1 MRLGVLAGM
10 GSDWRQSLEK
20 VRIAED
26 LGYEFA
32 ASGEAWGTSTIP
44 WLTILALNTSKITLA
59 SSILNC
65 FSRTP
70 AAMAQEFSVLDQLS
84 EGRMVLGIGSSGE
97 FVVEHF
103 HGLKF
108 EKPLRRLR
116 EYVEIF
122 NMLIAGEPLNYDG
135 QIFKLER
142 GFKLEYDRPRNKI
155 PVYIAGITPKS
166 IRQTGEVADGI
177 IPIHWPKQQFR
188 ALKEQLA
195 EGARAAGREAADLTI
210 LAQTH
215 MFILDG
221 DNDEQ
226 TWQAARQPLFHY
238 INRMGVFYWQM
249 LERNGFEAEV
259 AASKA
264 AWANRDRE
272 GAIAAI
278 SDEMVRSIQVI
289 GSIEEVREQ
298 LQERSDLGAQI
309 QMLYAPPGDPKQ
321 FGATLEAMIR

>member
-32 ASGEAWGTSTIP
+32 ATGETWGASTIP

-65 FSRTP
+65 YSRTP

-84 EGRMVLGIGSSGE
+84 AGRMVLGIGSSGE

-103 HGLKF
+103 HGIKF

-116 EYVEIF
+116 EYVDIF
-122 NMLIAGEPLNYDG
+122 NMLIAGEPLNYEG
-135 QIFKLER
+135 QTFKLER
-142 GFKLEYDRPRNKI
+142 GFKLEYDRPRTKI

-166 IRQTGEVADGI
+166 IRQTGEVAEGI
-177 IPIHWPKQQFR
+177 IPIHWPKQQFQ

-195 EGARAAGREAADLTI
+195 EGARSAGREAADLTI

-215 MFILDG
+215 TFILDG
-221 DNDEQ
+221 DNDEE

-278 SDEMVRSIQVI
+278 SDEMVREVQAI
-289 GSIEEVREQ
+289 GPVEEVREQ
-298 LQERSDLGAQI
+298 LQERSKLGADV
-309 QMLYAPPGDPKQ
+309 QMLYMPPGDPVEV
-321 FGATLEAMIR
+321 GRRLEALIR